1 MCSRDHMTLVGVS
14 EEALQFNITLLP
26 LTTVCLIIPSVCALA
41 YSENVPDP
49 PRVDPCHSNSV
60 LCPRIQVCE
69 CGGVEVWVIWSHPM
83 HCLSS
88 SGEGELNVPPN
99 GRVSGVSHE
108 GRVLCMY

>member
-1 MCSRDHMTLVGVS
+1 MS
-14 EEALQFNITLLP
+14 
-26 LTTVCLIIPSVCALA
+26 
-41 YSENVPDP
+41 
-49 PRVDPCHSNSV
+49 
-60 LCPRIQVCE
+60 
-69 CGGVEVWVIWSHPM
+69 SHPM